1 MKEKKFTIYQKLSTL
16 FFGVLIP
23 IVAINLIMNQIAN
36 VRIQQQGA
44 EKMEVQLASKVINF
58 DKELSRINAG
68 LRFHVL
74 NGEEAFLAT
83 NYYSLSSY
91 QLGQKVAQLNARLN
105 ELSLISDCI
114 EDVAVFMPHIE
125 RVVSFLNYYDDNISE
140 NDMERISNY
149 RYKDNGNIYSNGKL
163 LVHMVAPTSDDV
175 APLYIMEAALS
186 NNKILAF
193 IRGSEEEG
201 YALAGEDWVISEPMS
216 ESIEPAVKKIRQ
228 QPDDS
233 GSFEMNNRLFCYH
246 RLALCDGWMISY
258 TEISNLLE
266 SVRIFHI
273 FIVITLSVTIISIL
287 IVICLLSQSIQR
299 PFQQLIQLFRVVEGG
314 TLDVKTDYQFQD
326 EFKVV
331 FDQFDSM
338 ISRIRELV
346 SQSIKRE
353 KELQQAE
360 YKQLQAHIAPH
371 FLYNSFNVLRHCI
384 LLEDYDTADEMAGL
398 LGNYFRYMTYSGEQE
413 SIPLLEEY
421 KHASDYL
428 DIQKIRFQD
437 NFEVEMDIL
446 PEAFH
451 CFRVPP
457 FILQPLVENVFKHGI
472 KDMAYSGHISIK
484 VEEKDKKLCLIVRD
498 NGSGINMQDLEKL
511 RNGINGSEI
520 LLEHSGLTNIA
531 KRLKILLGN
540 DAGLFVN
547 SEKNL
552 YFEAEI
558 RIPFDKNI
566 EDEEI
571 MYD

>member
-1 MKEKKFTIYQKLSTL
+1 MLNIWILKRRFDYYRGVFLLGKGRLTFIRSKLMIKEEPGGGNCDERKKIYYLSKTQHAL
-16 FFGVLIP
+16 FGVLIP

-216 ESIEPAVKKIRQ
+216 ESIEPAVKK
-228 QPDDS
+228 
-233 GSFEMNNRLFCYH
+233 
-246 RLALCDGWMISY
+246 
-258 TEISNLLE
+258 
-266 SVRIFHI
+266 SV
-273 FIVITLSVTIISIL
+273 S
-287 IVICLLSQSIQR
+287 SQMTR
-299 PFQQLIQLFRVVEGG
+299 A
-314 TLDVKTDYQFQD
+314 
-326 EFKVV
+326 
-331 FDQFDSM
+331 
-338 ISRIRELV
+338 V
-346 SQSIKRE
+346 SK
-353 KELQQAE
+353 
-360 YKQLQAHIAPH
+360 
-371 FLYNSFNVLRHCI
+371 
-384 LLEDYDTADEMAGL
+384 
-398 LGNYFRYMTYSGEQE
+398 
-413 SIPLLEEY
+413 
-421 KHASDYL
+421 
-428 DIQKIRFQD
+428 
-437 NFEVEMDIL
+437 
-446 PEAFH
+446 
-451 CFRVPP
+451 
-457 FILQPLVENVFKHGI
+457 
-472 KDMAYSGHISIK
+472 
-484 VEEKDKKLCLIVRD
+484 
-498 NGSGINMQDLEKL
+498 
-511 RNGINGSEI
+511 
-520 LLEHSGLTNIA
+520 
-531 KRLKILLGN
+531 
-540 DAGLFVN
+540 
-547 SEKNL
+547 
-552 YFEAEI
+552 
-558 RIPFDKNI
+558 
-566 EDEEI
+566 
-571 MYD
+571 